1 MMDGSGGGVALVCGM
16 TGGAFTTRRRRGGL
30 RQNPPLRTHAM
41 RKGEAQTIAR

>member
-41 RKGEAQTIAR
+41 RKGEAQTITR